1 MNANKNAGFDP
12 RDMERSEEVDIIFST
27 SDDHQTVYANGVYG
41 GMTSRGDMHMD
52 FVTDRSER
60 PESQTFKIN
69 KDGSLGRQ
77 VGEEGG
83 NNVIRERQVSLF
95 LKPDNAFSIATWLV
109 AKMFPPIVE
118 PKHVRR
124 VIEENFDIGGS
135 DGGK

>member
-1 MNANKNAGFDP
+1 MTPDKNAGFDP
-12 RDMERSEEVDIIFST
+12 RDMERSEEVDIKFKT

-60 PESQTFKIN
+60 PKTQTFKVN

-83 NNVIRERQVSLF
+83 DDVIRERQVSVF
-95 LKPDNAFSIATWLV
+95 LKPDNAFSIATWMI
-109 AKMFPPIVE
+109 AKLLPPNVE
-118 PKHVRR
+118 PKHVRK
-124 VIEENFDIGGS
+124 VIEENFDIGGAGRS
-135 DGGK
+135 Q